1 LGINYRVMNKW
12 LWRALG
18 LLFVGC
24 AYIGAIVPGVPM
36 TTFVVLAAWAFA
48 KSSPALNHWLH
59 THPTFSPHLI
69 RWEQK
74 SIYPTKVKWI
84 MLATMIGSYTFLL
97 FTLSHKPFAL
107 IGIALFMIFWLVWAW
122 RYPGSEEEYAKRVKT
137 GKKIGWFK

>member
-1 LGINYRVMNKW
+1 MNKW
-12 LWRALG
+12 LWRGLG
-18 LLFVGC
+18 LFFVGC
-24 AYIGAIVPGVPM
+24 AYVGAIVPGIPM

-48 KSSPALNHWLH
+48 KSSPKLNHWLH

-69 RWEQK
+69 RWEEK

-107 IGIALFMIFWLVWAW
+107 IGIASFMLFWLVWAW
-122 RYPGSEEEYAKRVKT
+122 RYPGSEEEYERRVKA